1 MAESGKR
8 DWAAWHRE
16 YDEPDSRLSR
26 RLAVVQE
33 QLRRALDGHPGPVR
47 IVSMCAG
54 EGRDVI
60 GVLCGHPRRGD
71 VTARLVELDERSAAA
86 ARAAA
91 RAAGLDAVE
100 VVQGDAALTDSYA
113 GAVPAEIV
121 LACGVFGN
129 ITRDDIVRTI
139 ERLPMLCVPRA
150 TVIWTRGA
158 RPERDVAQEIRRWFD
173 ERGFEEMAFVAP
185 PGETFRVGVH
195 RLVAQPLAFERGVRL
210 FTFVR

>member
-1 MAESGKR
+1 VTDAGRS
-8 DWAAWHRE
+8 DWVAWHRE

-26 RLAVVQE
+26 RLAVVRE
-33 QLRRALDGHPGPVR
+33 QLRRALDAHPGLVR

-60 GVLCGHPRRGD
+60 GVLRGHPRRDD
-71 VTARLVELDERSAAA
+71 VTARLVELDERNVAAAREA

-91 RAAGLDAVE
+91 LDAVE
-100 VVQGDAALTDSYA
+100 VVHGDAALTDSYS

-129 ITRDDIVRTI
+129 ITREDIVRTI
-139 ERLPMLCVPRA
+139 ERLPSLSAPGA

-185 PGETFRVGVH
+185 EGETFRVGVH
-195 RLVAQPLAFERGVRL
+195 RLTAEPRAFERGVRL